1 MALKQYT
8 ESKKLFEQVA
18 SVREWRGES
27 TPMAVYSLAK
37 IEFELGHYAEAIAFY
52 RRVFVAYQKFLP
64 WVAKS
69 YLGAGEAFEKM
80 GKRKD
85 AAANLQEMVRNPKLE
100 NFPETEQARR
110 QLIEWGEKL

>member
-1 MALKQYT
+1 MIKN
-8 ESKKLFEQVA
+8 
-18 SVREWRGES
+18 
-27 TPMAVYSLAK
+27 AK
-37 IEFELGHYAEAIAFY
+37 TFPHHRISS
-52 RRVFVAYQKFLP
+52 RR
-64 WVAKS
+64 
-69 YLGAGEAFEKM
+69 FEKM